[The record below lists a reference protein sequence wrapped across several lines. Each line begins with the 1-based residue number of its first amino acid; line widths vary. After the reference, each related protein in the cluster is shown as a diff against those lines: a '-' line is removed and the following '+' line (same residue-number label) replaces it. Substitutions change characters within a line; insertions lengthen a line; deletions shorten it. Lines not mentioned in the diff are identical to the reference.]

1 MLYVSLGMLVADL
14 GSQHDLMLAVHEFHV
29 NSLNVVFDCLEN
41 RSSCSTCKGAVRMII
56 GALVSVKSS
65 HLDGVNLEFI
75 YLRPRFMSIR
85 PCLVSVLGR

>member
-1 MLYVSLGMLVADL
+1 MLYVSLSMLVADL
-14 GSQHDLMLAVHEFHV
+14 GSQHNLMLAVHEFHF

-41 RSSCSTCKGAVRMII
+41 RSSCSTCRGAVRMII

-75 YLRPRFMSIR
+75 YLRPRVTSLRSGFTSLLR
-85 PCLVSVLGR
+85 D

>member
-14 GSQHDLMLAVHEFHV
+14 GSQHNLMLVVHEFHF

-41 RSSCSTCKGAVRMII
+41 RSSCSTCRGAVRMII

-65 HLDGVNLEFI
+65 HLDEVNLEFI
-75 YLRPRFMSIR
+75 YLRPRVTSLRSGFTSLLR
-85 PCLVSVLGR
+85 D